1 MVINDQE
8 YMGVVAG
15 QLAGMKAK
23 PFRPMKGGE
32 WAARLLERPS

>member
-1 MVINDQE
+1 MNNQE

-23 PFRPMKGGE
+23 LFRPVGGE
-32 WAARLLERPS
+32 TAARLLERPS